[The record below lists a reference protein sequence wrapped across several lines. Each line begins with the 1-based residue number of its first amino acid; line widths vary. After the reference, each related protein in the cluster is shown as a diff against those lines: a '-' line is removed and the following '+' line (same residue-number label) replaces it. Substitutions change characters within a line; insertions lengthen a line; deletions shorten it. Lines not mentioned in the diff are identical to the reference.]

1 MDVDQ
6 QDILT
11 TCEGFTNSFACR
23 KDVDGSGLVLHTY
36 IKRMLTEKKQTSP
49 TIIHK
54 QVNKFSSEFC
64 DSCLK

>member
-36 IKRMLTEKKQTSP
+36 IKRMLTEKKNITNNNTQISN
-49 TIIHK
+49 
-54 QVNKFSSEFC
+54 QV
-64 DSCLK
+64 LQGVL